1 MARSLSFG
9 STAYNLIRAI
19 NTRFRFGFVTNLTL
33 LYTVSRRLIMQKACS
48 RAHKALP
55 HFVDAW
61 FQVLFHSP
69 PGVLFAFPSR
79 YWFTIGHRRVFSL
92 GRWPSRIQTWF
103 HVSGPTRDTHRA
115 LQNFA
120 YGTVTHCGSTFQLI
134 RLFIRVSSRVPQ
146 HRPVNRTVLATP
158 LSLAATKGIS
168 VDFFSSG
175 YWDVSLPQ
183 VSLQLPM
190 YSVEDNRT

>member
-1 MARSLSFG
+1 MISGSISLPSRG
-9 STAYNLIRAI
+9 S
-19 NTRFRFGFVTNLTL
+19 
-33 LYTVSRRLIMQKACS
+33 
-48 RAHKALP
+48 
-55 HFVDAW
+55 
-61 FQVLFHSP
+61 
-69 PGVLFAFPSR
+69 FAFPSR

-115 LQNFA
+115 ALNFV
-120 YGTVTHCGSTFQLI
+120 YGAITHYGVTFQLL
-134 RLFIRVSSRVPQ
+134 RLSIAVSSRVPQ

-175 YWDVSLPQ
+175 YLDVSVPR
-183 VSLQLPM
+183 VSPPHPM
-190 YSVEDNRT
+190 YSGEDTAEAVGFPIRKSPDQSLFVSSPRLIADYNVLHRPLSPRHPPHALIHLTI